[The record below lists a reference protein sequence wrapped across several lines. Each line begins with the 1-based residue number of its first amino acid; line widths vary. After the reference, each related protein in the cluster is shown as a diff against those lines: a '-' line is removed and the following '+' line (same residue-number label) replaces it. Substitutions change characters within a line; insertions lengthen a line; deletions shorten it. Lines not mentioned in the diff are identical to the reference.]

1 MRGFTLTLRTAVYML
16 VVSVLGMGVAT
27 MGTRATS
34 GGVPGTYKCKWTVA
48 TGNGRLIDP
57 MRASLLQKPRSNY
70 IVQTRGGGAGGEI
83 IGALNAAFGTAD
95 VDNVRQLTGLGNMF
109 TASLSPGAIGWL
121 CGRAELDGAIVGM
134 EEDHAV
140 VAFGY
145 R

>member
-1 MRGFTLTLRTAVYML
+1 MRGFTFTLLTVVF
-16 VVSVLGMGVAT
+16 VVSVFGMGVAT

-34 GGVPGTYKCKWTVA
+34 GGVPGTYKCTWTVA

-57 MRASLLQKPRSNY
+57 TRASLLQKPRSNY
-70 IVQTRGGGAGGEI
+70 VVQTRGGGAGGEI
-83 IGALNAAFGTAD
+83 IGALNAAFGPAD

-109 TASLSPGAIGWL
+109 TAALSPGAIGWL